1 MFPDSSMKKAIT
13 HNVSVI
19 AFLEFVSNS
28 WFSE

>member
-19 AFLEFVSNS
+19 AFLEFVNNS
-28 WFSE
+28 WF